1 MKLSESLFAKTKTLW
16 DEASSKPFVVNMA
29 KGTLDKE
36 LFRRYMLQDYLYLLD
51 YIAIL
56 KHIRDIAGDEEI
68 KAFLEKII
76 EGTVDETERVHMAN
90 MKALGIT
97 SDDIERSV
105 KFPVITEYVD
115 YMRKCVDDYGLL
127 GGITGLLQCS
137 WVYAYIGEACAEK
150 YPEEISKSAYG
161 PWFEAYSC
169 KSYLDTNQI
178 WIDLL
183 DRLGDGID
191 DRTADEMCRIFE
203 RCAKFENDLWDSL
216 FE

>member
-1 MKLSESLFAKTKTLW
+1 
-16 DEASSKPFVVNMA
+16 
-29 KGTLDKE
+29 
-36 LFRRYMLQDYLYLLD
+36 
-51 YIAIL
+51 
-56 KHIRDIAGDEEI
+56 
-68 KAFLEKII
+68 
-76 EGTVDETERVHMAN
+76 MAN

-191 DRTADEMCRIFE
+191 DRTADTIKKTSSGLGLMAIAAAAIFFF
-203 RCAKFENDLWDSL
+203 AKIKKR
-216 FE
+216 